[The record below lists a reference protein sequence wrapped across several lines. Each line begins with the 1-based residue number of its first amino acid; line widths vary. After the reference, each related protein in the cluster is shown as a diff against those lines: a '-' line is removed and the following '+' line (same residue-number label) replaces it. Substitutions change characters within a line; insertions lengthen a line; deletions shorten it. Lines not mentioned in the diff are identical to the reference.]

1 MIFLIFVVIVVA
13 LSLLEALTTQNNK
26 FLMCN
31 DFAWKT
37 NNLIENTQQNRR
49 PQVPCIQIVSKL
61 VRVVCPLFLDQFW

>member
-37 NNLIENTQQNRR
+37 NNLIENT
-49 PQVPCIQIVSKL
+49 
-61 VRVVCPLFLDQFW
+61 

>member
-31 DFAWKT
+31 DFALKNQQFDWKHAT
-37 NNLIENTQQNRR
+37 KSTSAGTHAYR
-49 PQVPCIQIVSKL
+49 
-61 VRVVCPLFLDQFW
+61 

>member
-37 NNLIENTQQNRR
+37 NNLIENTQQNRH
-49 PQVPCIQIVSKL
+49 PEVPMHTDSLKIS
-61 VRVVCPLFLDQFW
+61 